1 MNLRLSSLQMDI
13 TICIS
18 VLFLIF
24 LSDIFSQLSG
34 QPVSSIGIFI
44 YAGCLMIFNNKIKLI
59 SQIGFYLN
67 WIAMNLWKPKTRYNN
82 EIFGIFLWLMAFISF
97 ASFKTTVNKKY
108 NKRLHNR
115 PGYRSAFFECL
126 CKFEFCLL
134 S

>member
-1 MNLRLSSLQMDI
+1 MDI

-44 YAGCLMIFNNKIKLI
+44 YAGCLMIFNNKNKLI

-67 WIAMNLWKPKTRYNN
+67 WIAMNLWKPKTRYNLGS
-82 EIFGIFLWLMAFISF
+82 IF
-97 ASFKTTVNKKY
+97 TNKKY

-126 CKFEFCLL
+126 YKFEFCLL

>member
-1 MNLRLSSLQMDI
+1 MDI

-34 QPVSSIGIFI
+34 QPVSSIRIFI
-44 YAGCLMIFNNKIKLI
+44 YAGCLMIFNNKNKLI

-97 ASFKTTVNKKY
+97 ASFKTTANKK
-108 NKRLHNR
+108 
-115 PGYRSAFFECL
+115 GVEFE
-126 CKFEFCLL
+126 KYFKTSWEYWL
-134 S
+134 SLFSLIAINLIIGKYLYKQKI